1 MIRLTEVSVEGYR
14 ALADFHAELGP
25 LTVIIGPNACGK
37 STLLDA
43 LALASE
49 GAERGSVTDPIW
61 DRGGMESILWR
72 GGTPW
77 VSLRFSLQ
85 ADDPPPGPEFYYK
98 FAVGRDGQVRSE
110 HLANSGPH
118 RGPYDPFSFL
128 ERTGDKGSVKS
139 LETGVESYFVE
150 SVKPHEVALSRM
162 GHPKEFKELDTV
174 ARYFASWRFYLGFD
188 VGGDAR
194 MRQAYKLGSD
204 RTRDEFLAP
213 DGRNLAAMISRL
225 RSTASLTDS
234 FAELEDMCRAGF
246 PEDFKS
252 VGTRRSATGAEE
264 LIEWVESRGW
274 VFHAGELSDGIL
286 RFLCLAVLCA
296 APHPPPLVGI
306 DEPEVGLHP
315 GLLPIVADML
325 KGLAERTQV
334 IVLTHSPE
342 LLNGFELD
350 DIAVMTKD
358 ESGCHLH
365 RPADRGQLRY
375 LLGPTVGE
383 TMGGLH
389 MSGELEIPPERT
401 EAPAPLDGGH
411 E

>member
-1 MIRLTEVSVEGYR
+1 MMRLTEVSVKGYR

-37 STLLDA
+37 STLLEV
-43 LALASE
+43 LGLASE
-49 GAERGSVTDPIW
+49 GAAGGAVVDPIAR
-61 DRGGMESILWR
+61 RGGVQSILWR

-77 VSLRFSLQ
+77 FSLRFSLQ
-85 ADDPPPGPEFYYK
+85 ANDPPPGPELYYDLV
-98 FAVGRDGQVRSE
+98 VGRDGHVRTE
-110 HLANSGPH
+110 HLANSGPY
-118 RGPYDPFSFL
+118 RGSYDPFSFL
-128 ERTGDKGSVKS
+128 ERTGNKGSIRS
-139 LETGVESYFVE
+139 LETDVERFFVD
-150 SVKPHEVALSRM
+150 SVGPNEVALSRM
-162 GHPKEFKELDTV
+162 GHPEEFKELDSV
-174 ARYFASWRFYLGFD
+174 AAYFASWRFYLGFD
-188 VGGDAR
+188 VGADAR

-204 RTRDEFLAP
+204 ATRDEYLAP

-225 RSTASLTDS
+225 RSTASLADN
-234 FAELEDMCRAGF
+234 FGELEDMCRAAF

-264 LIEWVESRGW
+264 IIEWVESRGW
-274 VFHAGELSDGIL
+274 VFHADELSDGIL
-286 RFLCLAVLCA
+286 RFLCLAVLSA

-325 KGLAERTQV
+325 KGLAERTQL

-358 ESGCHLH
+358 ECGCHLH
-365 RPADRGQLRY
+365 RPTDRKQLHY

-389 MSGELEIPPERT
+389 VSGELEIPPERT
-401 EAPAPLDGGH
+401 GAPAPLDSGH